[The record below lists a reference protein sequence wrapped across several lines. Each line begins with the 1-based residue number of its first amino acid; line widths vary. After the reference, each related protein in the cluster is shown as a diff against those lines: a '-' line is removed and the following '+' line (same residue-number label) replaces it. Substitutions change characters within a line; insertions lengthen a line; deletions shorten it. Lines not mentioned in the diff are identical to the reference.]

1 MLFLYNVLL
10 TLFRP
15 ATFQA
20 SCSSV
25 DHIVVKVSLV
35 VTLVA
40 VVGAVLVNFFV
51 FAGLP
56 TRRRPCGFGG
66 AWSFLVQVGTWSVAG
81 PLHFWLEQR
90 TLKNQLC
97 TFVLADRPWRVAHS
111 CHDAGLLE
119 R

>member
-66 AWSFLVQVGTWSVAG
+66 AWSFLVQVGT
-81 PLHFWLEQR
+81 E
-90 TLKNQLC
+90 
-97 TFVLADRPWRVAHS
+97 
-111 CHDAGLLE
+111 
-119 R
+119 